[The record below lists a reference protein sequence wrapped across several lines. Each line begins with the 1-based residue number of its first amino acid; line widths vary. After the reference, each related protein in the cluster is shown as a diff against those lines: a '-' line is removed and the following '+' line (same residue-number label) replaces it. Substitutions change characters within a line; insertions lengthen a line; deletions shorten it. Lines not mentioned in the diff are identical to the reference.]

1 MQAAEHYNAMTR
13 ARRAQQRRL
22 NLPQGESH
30 WSKWAHTYR
39 FDPARAP
46 EPLLEAALRYVESDD
61 ELIEIGGGAGRIG
74 LPLARRAAS
83 LLNVEP
89 SPAMREQFEIA
100 AARYGAANAAAL
112 DAAWPLPPRLEPISA
127 DIVLAADVTYFID
140 DIEPF
145 IRAMHASARRHV
157 LILTWT
163 VPPPNLN
170 AKLFQIACGE
180 REAPAPGFRQ
190 LLPVIRA
197 LGIAPEVQAIDEPF
211 AWPERLP
218 QSESE
223 AIQFAIDEIGAD
235 EHPEARVRIAARIDD
250 LFERGE
256 AGGSVFTPAWRP
268 PAQGM
273 LITWT
278 TDR

>member
-1 MQAAEHYNAMTR
+1 MQAAEHYNAMTH

-22 NLPQGESH
+22 NLLQGESH

-39 FDPARAP
+39 FDPDRAP

-100 AARYGAANAAAL
+100 AARYGVANAAAL
-112 DAAWPLPPRLEPISA
+112 DAAWPLPPRLELISA
-127 DIVLAADVTYFID
+127 DIVLTADVTYFID

-145 IRAMHASARRHV
+145 IRAMHASARRRA

-180 REAPAPGFRQ
+180 TEAPAPGFRQ

-197 LGIAPEVQAIDEPF
+197 LGIAPDEQVINESF
-211 AWPERLP
+211 AWPEQLP

-235 EHPEARVRIAARIDD
+235 EHPDARDRIVARIDD
-250 LFERGE
+250 LFERGG
-256 AGGSVFTPAWRP
+256 ADGDAFTPAWRP

-273 LITWT
+273 LITWAI
-278 TDR
+278 DR